1 MDSDEDVQMDTA
13 EQSPWTAADKGKGKA
28 VATEQDEQYDKENL
42 PWCAYIVAFEVFLFL
57 VFC

>member
-1 MDSDEDVQMDTA
+1 MQMDTT

-42 PWCAYIVAFEVFLFL
+42 PWCAYIVAFEVFLF
-57 VFC
+57 